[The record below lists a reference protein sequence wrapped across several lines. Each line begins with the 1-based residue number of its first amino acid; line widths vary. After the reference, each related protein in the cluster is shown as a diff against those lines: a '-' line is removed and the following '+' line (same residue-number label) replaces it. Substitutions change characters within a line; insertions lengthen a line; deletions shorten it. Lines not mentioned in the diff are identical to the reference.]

1 MSIPDFQSIMLPL
14 LQITASLSELQS
26 KDALLKISEH
36 FHLTDSEKNE
46 LLPSGKQE
54 IIVNRIAWAKFYLKK
69 AGLIATPRRGISQI
83 TERGANVLKQSPSVI
98 NISYLNQFPEFVE
111 FRSTHSGDTLSATS
125 EKYEDSAKTPE
136 ELLEISYQELKKS
149 IINELILKMKSGT
162 PKFFEN
168 LIVDT
173 IVKLGYGGSRK
184 EAGRAI
190 GQSGDEGIDG
200 IIHED
205 RLGLD
210 VIYLQAKRWEA
221 NIGRPEIQKFA
232 GALQGK
238 RARKGIFI
246 TTSDFTNE
254 AKEFAKNI
262 ESRIILLSGQQL
274 AELMWEKN
282 IGLSATA
289 SYEIKR
295 IDEDFFLE
303 D

>member
-136 ELLEISYQELKKS
+136 ELLEISYQELKK
-149 IINELILKMKSGT
+149 ILRYDFHK
-162 PKFFEN
+162 N
-168 LIVDT
+168 HD
-173 IVKLGYGGSRK
+173 
-184 EAGRAI
+184 
-190 GQSGDEGIDG
+190 
-200 IIHED
+200 
-205 RLGLD
+205 
-210 VIYLQAKRWEA
+210 LQ
-221 NIGRPEIQKFA
+221 N
-232 GALQGK
+232 
-238 RARKGIFI
+238 
-246 TTSDFTNE
+246 
-254 AKEFAKNI
+254 
-262 ESRIILLSGQQL
+262 
-274 AELMWEKN
+274 
-282 IGLSATA
+282 
-289 SYEIKR
+289 
-295 IDEDFFLE
+295 
-303 D
+303 